1 MRLKS
6 VFLLLAAVAIG
17 LTAYFYTTNN
27 NLKSSLTSSE
37 LIPGLLDNLNN
48 VSKFTVSEAGNSLLS
63 SVSKTANGWVVDNR
77 DGYEANVAVV
87 RHVFEKLAN
96 AKLTEAKTSNP
107 DNYTKLGVENIDNEN
122 AQGVLLSID
131 GLGDAVNIIFGND
144 GSSGKNTQYVRY
156 QNEEQSWLINE
167 KINVARD
174 VTDWLEKDIL
184 DIPPERIKSILIRHA
199 DGTEIRIT
207 NTGNEAYEF
216 DLHAVAPEG
225 KKISDS
231 EIYQVANALS
241 SLQLKD
247 VSKFENIN
255 TGNSID
261 TITAEFKT
269 FDGLT
274 ITTTGY
280 PSTINSNFTIN
291 LSFNVN
297 EVDKN
302 IAENTDN
309 NESSSDAAMVSD
321 PKAAEELAKTLET
334 KLAGWAYI
342 FPTIT
347 QNALIKKLDDF
358 FIDEDA

>member
-1 MRLKS
+1 MKLKS

-27 NLKSSLTSSE
+27 NFKSALTSSD
-37 LIPGLLDNLNN
+37 LIPGLQDNLNN
-48 VSKFTVSEAGNSLLS
+48 VSKFTVTEAGNSLLS

-77 DGYEANVAVV
+77 DGYEASVAVV

-107 DNYTKLGVENIDNEN
+107 DNYIKLGVEDVDNEN
-122 AQGVLLSID
+122 AQGVLLTVD
-131 GLGDAVNIIFGND
+131 GLDETVDIIFGND

-184 DIPPERIKSILIRHA
+184 DIPPERIKSIFIRHA
-199 DGTEIRIT
+199 DGTEIRIN

-216 DLHAVAPEG
+216 DLDAVAPEG

-255 TGNSID
+255 SDDKIE
-261 TITAEFKT
+261 TITAEFRT

-280 PSTINSNFTIN
+280 PSAINSHFTIN
-291 LSFNVN
+291 INFNSN
-297 EVDKN
+297 DVDEH
-302 IAENTDN
+302 IAETSEN
-309 NESSSDAAMVSD
+309 NESTADTAMVSD
-321 PKAAEELAKTLET
+321 PKAAEQLAKTLET

-342 FPTIT
+342 LPSIT
-347 QNALIKKLDDF
+347 QSALTKSLDVF